1 MKDIS
6 KVFKII
12 RCLYIIVK
20 KKPLTPYI
28 LSKKKKVNYFEK
40 KIKKDLALKG
50 KEIHTTTILF
60 FFSKTRRKTMLALRE
75 LHTSVKVIL

>member
-40 KIKKDLALKG
+40 KIKK
-50 KEIHTTTILF
+50 EH
-60 FFSKTRRKTMLALRE
+60 
-75 LHTSVKVIL
+75 